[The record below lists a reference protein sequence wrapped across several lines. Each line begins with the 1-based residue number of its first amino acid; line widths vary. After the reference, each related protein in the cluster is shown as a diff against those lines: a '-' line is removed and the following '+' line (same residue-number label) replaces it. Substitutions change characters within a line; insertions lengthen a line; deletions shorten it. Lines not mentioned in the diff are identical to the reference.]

1 MLLQKCE
8 AITAV
13 NPVFKRNK
21 LSGERVFQ
29 DCLLVVGNQGDE
41 PVERVAEGGEATGF
55 AASSRVIEDVARQT
69 KAATNSGLLLTG
81 NLSSHSLP

>member
-8 AITAV
+8 AITAA
-13 NPVFKRNK
+13 NPIFKRNK

-29 DCLLVVGNQGDE
+29 DCLLVVGGQGDE
-41 PVERVAEGGEATGF
+41 PVERAVDLGEITGF
-55 AASSRVIEDVARQT
+55 AGSSRVIEDVARQT